1 MNIKEGRIVL
11 KFDNYNRLV
20 DCESIQN
27 ISESFFGLDCKVMFV
42 RNAMDLDT
50 LVLNNTIS
58 KYDSDIIKGK
68 FYRR

>member
-20 DCESIQN
+20 DWESIQN
-27 ISESFFGLDCKVMFV
+27 ISEAYFGLDCKVMFV

-68 FYRR
+68 F